1 MAIRTGG
8 IIFAFLLSRPMERA
22 TQKGTEG
29 INKHRKG
36 QEAHP
41 WQGMVET
48 VCKKAHVDA
57 LTTHDLLKEISA
69 SKTHKSYFP
78 AS

>member
-1 MAIRTGG
+1 
-8 IIFAFLLSRPMERA
+8 MERA

-36 QEAHP
+36 QEVHL

-48 VCKKAHVDA
+48 ACKKAHVDA

-69 SKTHKSYFP
+69 SKAHKRSSL

>member
-1 MAIRTGG
+1 
-8 IIFAFLLSRPMERA
+8 MERA
-22 TQKGTEG
+22 TQKATEG

-36 QEAHP
+36 QEVHL

-57 LTTHDLLKEISA
+57 LTTNDLLKEFSA
-69 SKTHKSYFP
+69 SKAQKRSFP